1 MRQISTNSS
10 KSTSPDPST
19 SASSKIFLHCSSVMS
34 GLTFWKPKVNSSMSS
49 DPPPSSSME
58 SNTSL
63 NFCIS
68 LSSSVLEKP
77 NLAISAKTSSCKPSS
92 SFSSESRRKFE
103 YAPSNAPLL
112 ILSSSGCT
120 PSFSVSSFSHKNNG
134 RLRSRKMFLAVSGM
148 VDGL

>member
-1 MRQISTNSS
+1 
-10 KSTSPDPST
+10 
-19 SASSKIFLHCSSVMS
+19 
-34 GLTFWKPKVNSSMSS
+34 
-49 DPPPSSSME
+49 ME
-58 SNTSL
+58 SNASL
-63 NFCIS
+63 IFCIS
-68 LSSSVLEKP
+68 PSASFLERP
-77 NLAISAKTSSCKPSS
+77 YLAISSKTPPCERSSCI
-92 SFSSESRRKFE
+92 SSESRRKFE